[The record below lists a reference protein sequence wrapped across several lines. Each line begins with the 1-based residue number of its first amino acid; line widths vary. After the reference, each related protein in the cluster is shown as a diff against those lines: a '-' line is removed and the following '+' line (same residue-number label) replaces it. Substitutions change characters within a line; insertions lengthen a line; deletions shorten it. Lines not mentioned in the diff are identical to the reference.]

1 MPEGDINMII
11 GIPREIK
18 NNENRVALVPSG
30 VRTLAENGH
39 QVIVQKSAGEASGI
53 SDAEYTAAGARVVPS
68 AAQVF
73 QEADIIVKV
82 KEPLPQEYQFLRKGQ
97 VVFTFLHLA
106 AAPELTKALLEREI
120 VGIANETVQLANGTL
135 PLLMPM
141 SEIAGK
147 LSIQIGA
154 HYLEKVNGGSGIL
167 LGGVPGVK
175 PANVA
180 IIGGGTVGLNAA
192 KIALGMGAHTS
203 ILDVSPERL
212 RYLSDIL
219 HGNLT
224 LLISNTENVENV
236 VAAADLLIGALL
248 VPGAMTRKLVSRSMI
263 SKMRK
268 GSVVVDVAIDQG
280 GCFETSHPT
289 TFENPTFLIEGVV
302 HFCVTNLPGCVA
314 STSTLALTNATFPYI
329 LKLAN
334 MGYDKAMIEDI
345 SLRRGLNVFKGQL
358 TSQPVAEAVG
368 IKYVPFESIFKL

>member
-53 SDAEYTAAGARVVPS
+53 SDAEYAAAGARVVQS
-68 AAQVF
+68 AAEVF
-73 QEADIIVKV
+73 RDADIIVKV

-154 HYLEKVNGGSGIL
+154 HYLEKINGGSGIL

-203 ILDVSPERL
+203 ILDVSLERL

-289 TFENPTFLIEGVV
+289 TFENPTFLMEGVV
-302 HFCVTNLPGCVA
+302 HFCVANLPGCVA
-314 STSTLALTNATFPYI
+314 RTSTLALTNATFPYI